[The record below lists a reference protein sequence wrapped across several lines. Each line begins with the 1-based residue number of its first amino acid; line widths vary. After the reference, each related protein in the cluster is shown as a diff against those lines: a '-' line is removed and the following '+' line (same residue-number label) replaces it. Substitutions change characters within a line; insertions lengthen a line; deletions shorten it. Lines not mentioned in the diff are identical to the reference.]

1 MSQPGRR
8 RGSGQTLAIAA
19 VLVLVLLAFA
29 PPPQAQDSPIF
40 SAMQDEMTRSMR
52 DLRLADQPSPYY
64 IEYEVQDRGATRV
77 TARLGALVEDLNARN
92 RTLRVA
98 VRVGDYSFDNSL
110 FIAPNAGS
118 GVLQLSADGSTTLPL
133 DDSYGSMRRQMWL
146 ATDTAYKRAVGVF
159 ARKKAAFQNRAA
171 AEELPDFSR
180 EQPVETMLPGLP
192 PTVVNRAWPERTK
205 AISAVLSGP
214 VMKAIDNSEVSVSD
228 ARGTRYYLNSEGFKV
243 VAPIQIA
250 SIHVSA
256 DVRADDGMTVREG
269 FTLVEKH
276 LQDLPAIP
284 DILRRTREMA
294 ARLSAARVAP
304 IGEEYTGPVLLE
316 GQASAE
322 IVAQTLVQAVLARRP
337 PEAAGGGRGGGRGG
351 GGQVTPFL
359 SRIGLRVLTDAFSVS
374 DMASLTEFDGRPV
387 AGSYQVDDFGIRPKD
402 VTLVEKGRLVT
413 LITGRAPLRGLL
425 QSNGHTRAGDVQP
438 GVIVMQSSEAVPAAE
453 LKQKYIDLLKTQGKD
468 FGYIVRGVATP
479 ADGLGGGPGTGPMIF
494 SAARVSLDGQEV
506 AVRGLRFGAIAPPV
520 FRDLLDASRERTL
533 YSVRAT
539 LNDAV
544 SLIVPNLIFEELE
557 IQRTREIIQK
567 PPSVPSPLTD

>member
-1 MSQPGRR
+1 MSTPGLR
-8 RGSGQTLAIAA
+8 RGSGRTLAVAA
-19 VLVLVLLAFA
+19 VLVLILPFA
-29 PPPQAQDSPIF
+29 QPPQAQDSPIF
-40 SAMQDEMTRSMR
+40 TAMQDEMARSMR

-64 IEYEVQDRGATRV
+64 IEYEVRDRVATRV
-77 TARLGALVEDLNARN
+77 TARLGALVEDLNLHN

-98 VRVGDYSFDNSL
+98 VRVGDYAFDSSL
-110 FIAPNAGS
+110 FNAPIAGS
-118 GVLQLSADGSTTLPL
+118 GVLQLSADGSTALPL

-171 AEELPDFSR
+171 GEELPDFSR
-180 EQPVETMLPGLP
+180 EQPVETLLPGLP
-192 PTVVNRAWPERTK
+192 PTVVNRAWPERAK
-205 AISAVLSGP
+205 AISAVFLGP
-214 VMKAIDNSEVSVSD
+214 VMKTIDNSEVSEAD
-228 ARGTRYYLNSEGFKV
+228 TRGTRYYLNSEGFKV
-243 VAPIQIA
+243 VAPIQVA

-256 DVRADDGMTVREG
+256 DARADDGMAVRES
-269 FTLVEKH
+269 FTLVEKR
-276 LQDLPAIP
+276 LEDLPAMP
-284 DILRRTREMA
+284 DILNRTQEMV

-322 IVAQTLVQAVLARRP
+322 IVAQTLMQAVVARRP
-337 PEAAGGGRGGGRGG
+337 PEAAGRGGGRGGG

-359 SRIGLRVLTDAFSVS
+359 SRIGLRVLTDAFSLS

-413 LITGRAPLRGLL
+413 LIAGRAPLRGLL
-425 QSNGHTRAGDVQP
+425 QSNGHTRSGDVQA
-438 GVIVMQSSEAVPAAE
+438 GVISMQSSEAVPAAE
-453 LKQKYIDLLKTQGKD
+453 LKQRYLDLLKAQGKD

-479 ADGLGGGPGTGPMIF
+479 AEAPGGGPGTGPMIF
-494 SAARVSLDGQEV
+494 SIVRVSLDGREV
-506 AVRGLRFGAIAPPV
+506 AVRGLRFGAIAPAV

-533 YSVRAT
+533 YSFRPTV
-539 LNDAV
+539 NDAV
-544 SLIVPNLIFEELE
+544 SVIVPNLIFEELE
-557 IQRTREIIQK
+557 IQRAREIIQK

>member
-1 MSQPGRR
+1 
-8 RGSGQTLAIAA
+8 
-19 VLVLVLLAFA
+19 VLILPFA
-29 PPPQAQDSPIF
+29 QPPQAQDSPIF
-40 SAMQDEMTRSMR
+40 TAMQDEMARSMR

-64 IEYEVQDRGATRV
+64 IEYEVRDRVATRV
-77 TARLGALVEDLNARN
+77 TARLGALVEDLNLHN

-98 VRVGDYSFDNSL
+98 VRVGDYAFDSSL
-110 FIAPNAGS
+110 FNAPIAGS

-133 DDSYGSMRRQMWL
+133 DDSYGAMRRQMWL

-171 AEELPDFSR
+171 GEELPDFSR
-180 EQPVETMLPGLP
+180 EQPVETLLPGLP
-192 PTVVNRAWPERTK
+192 PTVVNRAWPERAK
-205 AISAVLSGP
+205 AISAVFLGP
-214 VMKAIDNSEVSVSD
+214 VMKTIDNSEVSVAD
-228 ARGTRYYLNSEGFKV
+228 TRGTRYYLNSEGFKV

-256 DVRADDGMTVREG
+256 DARADDGMTVREA

-276 LQDLPAIP
+276 LQDLPAMP
-284 DILRRTREMA
+284 DILRRTQEMV

-304 IGEEYTGPVLLE
+304 LGEDYTGPVLLE

-322 IVAQTLVQAVLARRP
+322 IVAQTLMQAVVARRP
-337 PEAAGGGRGGGRGG
+337 PEAAGRGGGRGGG

-359 SRIGLRVLTDAFSVS
+359 SRIGLRVLTDAFSLS

-387 AGSYQVDDFGIRPKD
+387 AGSYRVDDFGIRPKD

-413 LITGRAPLRGLL
+413 LIAGRAPLRGLL
-425 QSNGHTRAGDVQP
+425 QSNGHTRSGDVQA
-438 GVIVMQSSEAVPAAE
+438 GVISMQSSEAVPAAE
-453 LKQKYIDLLKTQGKD
+453 LRQRYLDLLKAQGKD

-479 ADGLGGGPGTGPMIF
+479 AEAPGGGPGTGPMIF
-494 SAARVSLDGQEV
+494 SIVRVSLDGREV
-506 AVRGLRFGAIAPPV
+506 AVRGLRFGAIAPAV

-533 YSVRAT
+533 YSFRPTV
-539 LNDAV
+539 NDAV
-544 SLIVPNLIFEELE
+544 SVIVPNLIFEELE
-557 IQRTREIIQK
+557 IQRAREIVQK